1 MVNIK
6 DMNLEEAVEVLF
18 LGLWEW
24 MEGPRKYGE
33 TNSCVNMC
41 EWGVGGGV
49 VFMDFCCF
57 FGTESTVLRK
67 PFM

>member
-33 TNSCVNMC
+33 TNSCVS
-41 EWGVGGGV
+41 GGLGGLCLWIFAV
-49 VFMDFCCF
+49 F